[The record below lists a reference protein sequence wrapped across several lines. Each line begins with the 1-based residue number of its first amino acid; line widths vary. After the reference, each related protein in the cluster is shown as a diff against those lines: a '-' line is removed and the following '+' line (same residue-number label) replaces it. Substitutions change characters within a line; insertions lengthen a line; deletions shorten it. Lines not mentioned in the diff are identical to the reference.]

1 MCAALCK
8 GMDADHDISRGELND
23 NNSTACL
30 LYNFSQHEYS
40 VIGPTFIVT
49 RIVGLLSS
57 MAAIVLVL
65 VTRSYL
71 VTIYR
76 IILYLS
82 IAALL
87 FVIGSGVVF
96 IPYVLQEPIPSIY
109 NKIVV
114 SLTGYLGLVY
124 ALVLCWIGVHV
135 FLLAVCRVRLQETK
149 HELFAIAGV
158 LLLPLIVSWA
168 IPVYASGPCTF
179 NLTVALCGFLV
190 PYVISTILAV
200 LTVISVILSLCK
212 GLLKIKKVNR
222 RALKEL
228 APYLLFIII
237 QNINS
242 ILLLTDYALV
252 MKKERMEKI
261 FVFKLIETLV
271 FAVSIIS
278 IPLLLL
284 SQPHIRSRLKNKMCH
299 CKCGGKEEGILPT
312 TTQQRQTTVE
322 QSATKPISVSSQTQY
337 CVPPETSFTE
347 EEPLIIKQ

>member
-1 MCAALCK
+1 
-8 GMDADHDISRGELND
+8 MDADHDISRGELND

-40 VIGPTFIVT
+40 VIGPTHIVSD
-49 RIVGLLSS
+49 IVSLLSS
-57 MAAIVLVL
+57 TVAIVLVL

-87 FVIGSGVVF
+87 LVIGSGVMV
-96 IPYVLQEPIPSIY
+96 IPYVLQEPTPSIY
-109 NKIVV
+109 NIIVL
-114 SLTGYLGLVY
+114 SLAGYLGLVY

-135 FLLAVCRVRLQETK
+135 FLLAVCGVHLRKTK

-158 LLLPLIVSWA
+158 LLLPLIVTWA
-168 IPVYASGPCTF
+168 IPVYASGPCALNPSF
-179 NLTVALCGFLV
+179 LTVVLCSLSV
-190 PYVISTILAV
+190 PYLVFTFVAA

-212 GLLKIKKVNR
+212 GLLKVKKVNR

-242 ILLLTDYALV
+242 ILFLIDYALM
-252 MKKERMEKI
+252 MKKGRMEYLYG
-261 FVFKLIETLV
+261 FKLIETLV
-271 FAVSIIS
+271 YAVNFIS

-284 SQPHIRSRLKNKMCH
+284 SQPHIRSQLKSKMCH

-322 QSATKPISVSSQTQY
+322 QSATKPISGSSQTQY

>member
-1 MCAALCK
+1 
-8 GMDADHDISRGELND
+8 MDADHDISRGELND
-23 NNSTACL
+23 NNNSTACL

-40 VIGPTFIVT
+40 VIGPTFIGSH
-49 RIVGLLSS
+49 IVGLLSS
-57 MAAIVLVL
+57 TVAIVLVL
-65 VTRSYL
+65 VTTSYL

-82 IAALL
+82 IAALF

-96 IPYVLQEPIPSIY
+96 IPYVLQEPMPSIY
-109 NKIVV
+109 NMILLSV
-114 SLTGYLGLVY
+114 TGYSSLVY
-124 ALVLCWIGVHV
+124 ALLLCWIGVHV
-135 FLLAVCRVRLQETK
+135 FLLAVCGMHLHKTK

-158 LLLPLIVSWA
+158 LLLPLIVTWA
-168 IPVYASGPCTF
+168 IPVYASGPCALNPNF
-179 NLTVALCGFLV
+179 LTVVLCGFLV
-190 PYVISTILAV
+190 PYLISTILAA

-237 QNINS
+237 QNIHC
-242 ILLLTDYALV
+242 IFLLTDYAL
-252 MKKERMEKI
+252 MKKERTMEI
-261 FVFKLIETLV
+261 FVFSFIELLV
-271 FAVSIIS
+271 IAVNFVS

-284 SQPHIRSRLKNKMCH
+284 SQPHILSQLKSKMCH
-299 CKCGGKEEGILPT
+299 CKCGENEELILPT
-312 TTQQRQTTVE
+312 TTQQRQTTIQ
-322 QSATKPISVSSQTQY
+322 QSATSGSSQTQY

>member
-1 MCAALCK
+1 
-8 GMDADHDISRGELND
+8 MDADHDISRGELND
-23 NNSTACL
+23 NNNSTACL
-30 LYNFSQHEYS
+30 MFNFSQHEDS

-76 IILYLS
+76 IILYMS

-87 FVIGSGVVF
+87 FVIGNSLLF
-96 IPYVLQEPIPSIY
+96 IPYVLQERMPSIY
-109 NKIVV
+109 NMISR
-114 SLTGYLGLVY
+114 SLAGYLGLVY

-135 FLLAVCRVRLQETK
+135 FLLAVCGVHLQKTK
-149 HELFAIAGV
+149 HELFGIAGV
-158 LLLPLIVSWA
+158 LLLPLIVTWA
-168 IPVYASGPCTF
+168 IPFYASGPCTLNPSF
-179 NLTVALCGFLV
+179 LTVVLCGFYLV
-190 PYVISTILAV
+190 STFLAV
-200 LTVISVILSLCK
+200 LTVTSVILSLCK
-212 GLLKIKKVNR
+212 GLLKVKKVNR

-242 ILLLTDYALV
+242 ILLLTDYALM
-252 MKKERMEKI
+252 MKKERMEKL
-261 FVFKLIETLV
+261 FVFSSIVTLV

-299 CKCGGKEEGILPT
+299 CKCGGKDEGILPT
-312 TTQQRQTTVE
+312 TTQRQTTVQ
-322 QSATKPISVSSQTQY
+322 QSATKPISGSSQTQY
-337 CVPPETSFTE
+337 CVSPETSFTE
-347 EEPLIIKQ
+347 EDPLIIKQ